1 MNERANEDG
10 QLEDVDDYDHQC
22 EVVLKT
28 LYWLAVLKVKDPE
41 FDTSI
46 SLMSV
51 RICSVKNS
59 CSNMSPQS
67 RSQSQSQRQSQTEE
81 PEDRSELA
89 ELQKKYDYMVKANQR
104 NQRRIKH
111 LLYLCLDEMGDRIDL
126 TQECIRIWTTCDSR
140 PD

>member
-67 RSQSQSQRQSQTEE
+67 RSQSQSQSQRQSQ
-81 PEDRSELA
+81 S
-89 ELQKKYDYMVKANQR
+89 QKTPGVNSPNYKK
-104 NQRRIKH
+104 
-111 LLYLCLDEMGDRIDL
+111 
-126 TQECIRIWTTCDSR
+126 IRLHGQSKSAQPATH
-140 PD
+140 